1 MRKERTLTTFLE
13 DGTKEGVKKISI
25 GTYTG
30 EMLFAPRNDFERVK
44 AGWKEI
50 ITKRGVYFLFGE
62 DDDGLP
68 KVYVGKADCVSS
80 RISSHV
86 KEKHF
91 WNDFAVFT
99 EPKLGPTEISYLESA
114 LINRATNANSY
125 SVENKVQPS
134 AFDDIRKEVKA
145 ECERHIENIQLMLE
159 MASRDILS
167 NELTVNS
174 RQVESSASQEPTS
187 PPTNNSIDVFFKCHN
202 GKVSSGIYNHST
214 GALKLLPGSWINTEQ
229 RTYQGSGIRKMAKN
243 LLDNG
248 HLQRYDDSAIFKLTV
263 ELEFSSPSP
272 AASLAYGGP
281 VNGRKEWKTADGKSI
296 NDLFYGNQGEQ

>member
-1 MRKERTLTTFLE
+1 MRKERTLTIFLE
-13 DGTKEGVKKISI
+13 DGTKEGVKKLSI

-30 EMLFAPRNDFERVK
+30 EMLFAPRSDFERVK
-44 AGWKEI
+44 NGWKEI
-50 ITKRGVYFLFGE
+50 VTKRGVYFLFGE

-86 KEKHF
+86 KEKDF

-167 NELTVNS
+167 NDITTVKKDNRQIDGDSS
-174 RQVESSASQEPTS
+174 RDSNLPVS
-187 PPTNNSIDVFFKCHN
+187 NNIIDVFFRCHN
-202 GKVSSGIYNHST
+202 GKVSSGVYNHST
-214 GALKLLPGSWINTEQ
+214 GALRLLPGSWINTEQ
-229 RTYQGSGIRKMAKN
+229 RSYQGSGIRKMTKS

-248 HLQRYDDSAIFKLTV
+248 HLQRHDDSAIFKLAI
-263 ELEFSSPSP
+263 ELELSSPSA

-281 VNGRKEWKTADGKSI
+281 VNGRKEWKTANGKSI
-296 NDLFYGNQGEQ
+296 NDLFYNK